1 MTSRRR
7 RPRSARSTSSRRRA
21 RASLTSLGLVAV
33 VALAGWLLHTT
44 GVTDADA
51 DAAADGTSSSTAAP
65 TITTAPTADAGGG
78 AEAGGA
84 SRPTVDATEPT
95 SPTEATEAPSPTEP
109 TSPTD
114 ATAAATA
121 RRELAALPVKGK
133 AAATGYDREARFG
146 TAWLDVDHNGCD
158 TRNDVLAR
166 DLTDIERQG
175 PCKVLRGTLV
185 SPYTGE
191 RVDFVRGNRTST
203 LVQIDHVVA
212 LENAWR
218 TGAQQLTQEQREAL
232 ANDPANLFAVDGHS
246 NAQKRSG
253 DAATWLPADTAF
265 RCTYVEHQITVKTT
279 YRLWVAPAERD
290 AMERVLARC

>member
-1 MTSRRR
+1 MTSNRRR
-7 RPRSARSTSSRRRA
+7 SRTRTRTRTALGSLGVVVAVAVLGALLHAGGLLDTDTDTDTATHTDAAPDATRSAMPAPTASSDP
-21 RASLTSLGLVAV
+21 T
-33 VALAGWLLHTT
+33 AGA
-44 GVTDADA
+44 GGGADA
-51 DAAADGTSSSTAAP
+51 SSASRPTTATAAP
-65 TITTAPTADAGGG
+65 TAPT
-78 AEAGGA
+78 
-84 SRPTVDATEPT
+84 
-95 SPTEATEAPSPTEP
+95 
-109 TSPTD
+109 TD
-114 ATAAATA
+114 AAAAATA
-121 RRELAALPVKGK
+121 RRQLAALPVKGK
-133 AAATGYDREARFG
+133 APATGYDREARFG

-166 DLTDIERQG
+166 DLTELERQG

-203 LVQIDHVVA
+203 LVQVDHVVA

-218 TGAQQLTQEQREAL
+218 TGAQQLSQSEREAL
-232 ANDPANLFAVDGHS
+232 ANDPVNLFAVDGHS

-265 RCTYVEHQITVKTT
+265 RCTYVEHQVTVKTT

-290 AMERVLARC
+290 AMARVLDRC

>member
-1 MTSRRR
+1 MPSNRRR
-7 RPRSARSTSSRRRA
+7 TPIT
-21 RASLTSLGLVAV
+21 LTSLVVVLVLAAGGYLVHRTGGAV
-33 VALAGWLLHTT
+33 PTPGAT
-44 GVTDADA
+44 
-51 DAAADGTSSSTAAP
+51 AADGTGASRASSP
-65 TITTAPTADAGGG
+65 TTGATTPTTAPSPVPSSAPDA
-78 AEAGGA
+78 AG
-84 SRPTVDATEPT
+84 TVDV
-95 SPTEATEAPSPTEP
+95 
-109 TSPTD
+109 
-114 ATAAATA
+114 ATA
-121 RRELAALPVKGK
+121 RQQLAALPVKGK
-133 AAATGYDREARFG
+133 APATSYDRVADFG

-166 DLTDIERQG
+166 DLTDVQREG
-175 PCKVLRGTLV
+175 PCKVLRGALT

-191 RVDFVRGNRTST
+191 HVDFVRGNTTST

-218 TGAQQLTQEQREAL
+218 TGAQQLSQDQREAL

-265 RCTYVEHQITVKTT
+265 RCTYVEHQVTVKTT

-290 AMERVLARC
+290 AMARVLDRC

>member
-7 RPRSARSTSSRRRA
+7 RPRSTRSTSSRRRA

-33 VALAGWLLHTT
+33 VALAAWLLHTT

-51 DAAADGTSSSTAAP
+51 DASADGAP
-65 TITTAPTADAGGG
+65 RRRPHRRSPRRGRG
-78 AEAGGA
+78 GGA
-84 SRPTVDATEPT
+84 SRPTVDATEP
-95 SPTEATEAPSPTEP
+95 SPS
-109 TSPTD
+109 D
-114 ATAAATA
+114 ATAAETA
-121 RRELAALPVKGK
+121 RRQLAALPVKGR
-133 AAATGYDREARFG
+133 APATGYDREARFG

-166 DLTDIERQG
+166 DLTDVERQG

-218 TGAQQLTQEQREAL
+218 TGAQQLSQEQREAL

-265 RCTYVEHQITVKTT
+265 RCTYVEHQVTVKTA

-290 AMERVLARC
+290 AMARVLDRC

>member
-7 RPRSARSTSSRRRA
+7 RPRSTRSTSSRRRA

-65 TITTAPTADAGGG
+65 TITTAPTADATSETGVGS
-78 AEAGGA
+78 A
-84 SRPTVDATEPT
+84 SSPTVA
-95 SPTEATEAPSPTEP
+95 A

-114 ATAAATA
+114 ADAATA
-121 RRELAALPVKGK
+121 RRQLAALPVKGK
-133 AAATGYDREARFG
+133 APATGYDREARFG

-166 DLTDIERQG
+166 DLTDIKRQG

-218 TGAQQLTQEQREAL
+218 TGAQQLSQEQREAL
-232 ANDPANLFAVDGHS
+232 ANDPVNLFAVDGHS

-253 DAATWLPADTAF
+253 DAATWLPADTGF
-265 RCTYVEHQITVKTT
+265 RCTYVAHQITVKTA

>member
-7 RPRSARSTSSRRRA
+7 RPRSSRPTSSRRTA
-21 RASLTSLGLVAV
+21 RTSLASLGLIAV

-44 GVTDADA
+44 GVTDGDA
-51 DAAADGTSSSTAAP
+51 DAATDGAPSSTAAP
-65 TITTAPTADAGGG
+65 TITADATD
-78 AEAGGA
+78 
-84 SRPTVDATEPT
+84 PTDR
-95 SPTEATEAPSPTEP
+95 

-121 RRELAALPVKGK
+121 RSRLAALPVKGK
-133 AAATGYDREARFG
+133 APATGYDREARFG

-166 DLTDIERQG
+166 DLTDVERQG
-175 PCKVLRGTLV
+175 PCTVLRGTLV
-185 SPYTGE
+185 SPYTGD
-191 RVDFVRGNRTST
+191 RVDFVRGNTTST

-218 TGAQQLTQEQREAL
+218 TGAQQLSQEQREAL

-265 RCTYVEHQITVKTT
+265 RCTYVEHQIAVKTT
-279 YRLWVAPAERD
+279 YRLWVAPAEHD

>member
-95 SPTEATEAPSPTEP
+95 SPTDATDTTEATSA
-109 TSPTD
+109 TD